1 LESKFLEQIIL
12 STTVKEGVMNTL
24 ISKIKAFVQEED
36 GLAAVEY
43 AVIAALIAAGLIAAF
58 TLLGEEIEAVITR
71 LTETLAAGAG
81 S

>member
-1 LESKFLEQIIL
+1 
-12 STTVKEGVMNTL
+12 MNTL

-58 TLLGEEIEAVITR
+58 TLLGEEIEAVINR
-71 LTETLAAGAG
+71 LTDTLAAGAG